1 MFEVV
6 WYRELG
12 TFHLAD
18 EGLTEM
24 VEGLFDSGET
34 LELGRKIGEAGIQ
47 FDKNL
52 SESFLSERSDTYSR
66 YFSLSNFLERI
77 SFARC
82 INRYLDPL
90 GPY

>member
-1 MFEVV
+1 M
-6 WYRELG
+6 G

-18 EGLTEM
+18 KRLAEVM
-24 VEGLFDSGET
+24 EGLFDSGET

-47 FDKNL
+47 LNKNL
-52 SESFLSERSDTYSR
+52 SEGFLSERSDTYSR

-82 INRYLDPL
+82 INRYLAPL

>member
-34 LELGRKIGEAGIQ
+34 LKLGRKIG
-47 FDKNL
+47 
-52 SESFLSERSDTYSR
+52 
-66 YFSLSNFLERI
+66 
-77 SFARC
+77 
-82 INRYLDPL
+82 
-90 GPY
+90 